1 MSFSPHNE
9 DDYSDL
15 ERRLKELRKSNNNIE
30 TEEEL
35 AERFTNLFG
44 RQITVE
50 TKEVIKDRTYKLP
63 VENVLNDEEIEQLLL
78 SEGNLLD
85 DESLFS
91 NTHQKKLDSMVS
103 RFLGDDNE
111 NNHHD
116 DIVASDLIQQIQ
128 DDVYLENKYGNEE
141 KKYILDY
148 GDLEERYRL
157 LKGSSIKSSS
167 IISEIHVS
175 PLGPPPKPL
184 ELSEFDDDDP
194 DTWCCICNEDA
205 IVRCRDCE
213 DLYCQ
218 ECFQNAHF
226 GKDSD
231 SELKQHKYEKYE
243 KYERSG
249 L

>member
-50 TKEVIKDRTYKLP
+50 TREVIKDRTYKLP

-128 DDVYLENKYGNEE
+128 DD
-141 KKYILDY
+141 
-148 GDLEERYRL
+148 
-157 LKGSSIKSSS
+157 
-167 IISEIHVS
+167 
-175 PLGPPPKPL
+175 
-184 ELSEFDDDDP
+184 
-194 DTWCCICNEDA
+194 
-205 IVRCRDCE
+205 
-213 DLYCQ
+213 
-218 ECFQNAHF
+218 
-226 GKDSD
+226 
-231 SELKQHKYEKYE
+231 
-243 KYERSG
+243 
-249 L
+249 